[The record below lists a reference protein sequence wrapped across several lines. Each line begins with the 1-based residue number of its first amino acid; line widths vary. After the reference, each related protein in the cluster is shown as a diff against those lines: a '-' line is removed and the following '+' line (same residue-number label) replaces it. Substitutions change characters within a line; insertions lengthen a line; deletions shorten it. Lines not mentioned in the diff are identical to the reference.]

1 MSRPWCSCVT
11 GRVMAKDKGGGA
23 PLQLHTLLA
32 DFPLLLILFISL
44 RVLLLLVY
52 QPLVLQGVE
61 RGIAVGGD
69 FQTYFQIASLSDTVG
84 LPLRDWWSEF
94 PPLWTYFSV
103 AIYKVQ
109 PNYSGFSLVL
119 GLVFLAADVGNLVLI
134 RKIATRLYSVETGQ
148 ALAWVYAL
156 LLAPLVFIFWT
167 FEGLVAFFM
176 LLSLWWLLRE
186 RDRLAGLGMALGALV
201 KFTPLVLLGAVWRYR
216 TIRRALVPTLISA
229 GIVAGVYAL
238 FLVQNAAMTM
248 PSLTAQ
254 FSKSSY
260 QTVWALLDGNYRT
273 GNFGALDDRL
283 DPAKAS
289 VPQGNP
295 PVIPAW
301 IRLAGALAIGLLV
314 FVRTRRFDK
323 KGLVAFA
330 GISLLLFFLQAQGW
344 SPQWLVQ
351 IIPFI
356 LLCMPTR
363 DGVLLVVLLTFV
375 TFVEYSFLFVRTG
388 DVAGVITGDWVT
400 PFAGVVVVRTVMLAG
415 FGVELYRILRQSLDR
430 QGLNA

>member
-1 MSRPWCSCVT
+1 MTKER
-11 GRVMAKDKGGGA
+11 GGGV
-23 PLQLHTLLA
+23 PVQLHTLLA
-32 DFPLLLILFISL
+32 DFQLLLILFISL

-61 RGIAVGGD
+61 RGIGVGGD

-103 AIYKVQ
+103 MIYKLQ
-109 PNYSGFSLVL
+109 PNYSGFSMLL
-119 GLVFLAADVGNLVLI
+119 SIIFLVFDVGNLVLI

-156 LLAPLVFIFWT
+156 LLAPLVFMFWT
-167 FEGLVAFFM
+167 FEGVVAFFM
-176 LLSLWWLLRE
+176 LLSLWYLLRE
-186 RDRLAGLGMALGALV
+186 HDRWAGVGMALGALV
-201 KFTPLVLLGAVWRYR
+201 KFTPLVLLGALWRYR
-216 TIRRALVPTLISA
+216 TTRRALVPTLISV
-229 GIVAGVYAL
+229 GIVAAVYAV
-238 FLVQNAAMTM
+238 FFVQNTAMTM

-260 QTVWALLDGNYRT
+260 QTVWALLDGNTRT

-283 DPAKAS
+283 DPAKAT

-295 PVIPAW
+295 PVIPTW
-301 IRLAGALAIGLLV
+301 IRLAGALAMGLLIYM
-314 FVRTRRFDK
+314 RTRRFDE
-323 KGLVAFA
+323 KGLIAFA

-363 DGVLLVVLLTFV
+363 DGVMLVILLSVV

-388 DVAGVITGDWVT
+388 DVAGVIAGDWVT
-400 PFAGVVVVRTVMLAG
+400 PFAGVVLVRTLMLAG
-415 FGVELYRILRQSLDR
+415 FGVELYRILRQSPDR
-430 QGLNA
+430 QGLNV